1 MVFQM
6 RGVVF
11 ECRRC
16 GHKDERSRAI
26 WHVFLRHIDIEKC
39 PFRCIMCDKKF
50 QSEGDVR
57 THTSGVS
64 HNEKV
69 LLSGYTIDS
78 ARHFTL
84 PPGRPTMLSMG
95 TDRSEEKDLYIW
107 SSAESKEHWSQKGG
121 QKLASFVNYAN
132 TVPSGTP
139 NRASENVATVYTSAV
154 PSVAPNCAP
163 EVATGPCWN
172 IIESNPVTCDEVTD
186 RAPEVATGP
195 CWNIIESN
203 PFTCDEVTDCAP
215 EVATG
220 PCWNIIESNPVTC
233 DEVTDHDAAVLTT
246 SSTSLMDTLSF
257 AMPDS
262 ATVQGDILSM
272 FTILGQSSSF
282 TQALEVDNFLG
293 PIMYSAQSNTSTDM
307 NTPTL
312 EAPSATPMMYVAE
325 NSMPADLNT
334 PTVMKILPVTP
345 TTAETTPDK
354 SARVMENP
362 PPMDTSA
369 KEISPALEVRSPEEL
384 HPVITTCR
392 VKPTGTEDKE
402 VFVPDYDEVEL
413 EVIEEVGEELTAE
426 VNAPE
431 VVDVAVNTVA
441 PYPDEDKLKAFMAK
455 SLRWQEKNNDN
466 VKQLIKIIKNMA
478 NTQEVMHNELVKLN
492 AQTTLGHQTVA
503 STSKDLKEA
512 LQRAYPARF
521 TIPKMPGTTPALA
534 NQENRNVDRRRPS
547 PVRIRSTVRVP
558 ESRPSIP
565 SQRRDSPRREYKLK
579 RTLSPPV
586 LVPHQASPPA
596 RRSKFG
602 HF

>member
-1 MVFQM
+1 
-6 RGVVF
+6 
-11 ECRRC
+11 
-16 GHKDERSRAI
+16 
-26 WHVFLRHIDIEKC
+26 
-39 PFRCIMCDKKF
+39 
-50 QSEGDVR
+50 
-57 THTSGVS
+57 
-64 HNEKV
+64 
-69 LLSGYTIDS
+69 
-78 ARHFTL
+78 
-84 PPGRPTMLSMG
+84 
-95 TDRSEEKDLYIW
+95 
-107 SSAESKEHWSQKGG
+107 
-121 QKLASFVNYAN
+121 
-132 TVPSGTP
+132 
-139 NRASENVATVYTSAV
+139 
-154 PSVAPNCAP
+154 
-163 EVATGPCWN
+163 
-172 IIESNPVTCDEVTD
+172 
-186 RAPEVATGP
+186 
-195 CWNIIESN
+195 
-203 PFTCDEVTDCAP
+203 
-215 EVATG
+215 
-220 PCWNIIESNPVTC
+220 
-233 DEVTDHDAAVLTT
+233 
-246 SSTSLMDTLSF
+246 
-257 AMPDS
+257 MPDS

-282 TQALEVDNFLG
+282 IQALEVDNFLG

-369 KEISPALEVRSPEEL
+369 KEISPALEVRFPEEL

-402 VFVPDYDEVEL
+402 VFVPDYDEVDEVEL

-565 SQRRDSPRREYKLK
+565 SQRRDSPRREYKRK